1 MDTLSPSSQSLSD
14 RISAAAL
21 AIEDKVIAWRRDIH
35 QNPELSY
42 QETRTAALA
51 AAHLR
56 QLGIEVR
63 TGVGITGVLGILEG
77 GKPGPVV
84 ALRADM
90 DALPVEERV
99 DVPFASK
106 AKAQWLGQT
115 VPVMH
120 ACGHDAHVAILM
132 GVAEILAG
140 MRDEI
145 AGTVTFLFQ
154 PNEEGAYDG
163 RPSGAQAMIDDGA
176 LSDPVPGA
184 IFGLHVTS
192 AMASGTIALR
202 PGGLMASADSLKI
215 DITGRQTH
223 GSSPW
228 RGVDPV
234 VTAAQIILA
243 LQTIPSR
250 QLDST
255 LTPSVIT
262 ISTVHGGVRSNIIPD
277 KVEMQGTVRTH
288 DEGVRADIWRR
299 IEKTAVAIA
308 ESQGA
313 SATVKVHEGVPV
325 TYNDPPLTAWGTKSL
340 GRGVGEER
348 VTESR
353 PVMGAE
359 DFSILAQKVPGMFYF
374 VGVTPPDEDPHEA
387 PANHSPLFHIHEPAL
402 KYGVRSLAFLALD
415 YLRRTP

>member
-1 MDTLSPSSQSLSD
+1 MDTLGTTNELSE

-21 AIEDKVIAWRRDIH
+21 RLEDKVIAWRRDIH

-42 QETRTAALA
+42 QETRTAELA
-51 AAHLR
+51 AKHLSA
-56 QLGIEVR
+56 LGYQVK
-63 TGVGITGVLGILEG
+63 TGVGVTGVVGVLTG
-77 GKPGPVV
+77 GRPGPVV

-106 AKAQWLGQT
+106 AKGQWLGQA

-140 MRDEI
+140 MRAEI
-145 AGTVTFLFQ
+145 PGTVKLLFQ
-154 PNEEGAYDG
+154 PNEEGSYDG
-163 RPSGAQAMIDDGA
+163 RVSGAQAMIDAGA
-176 LSDPVPGA
+176 LDDPVPSA

-192 AMASGTIALR
+192 AQASGQIALR

-215 DITGRQTH
+215 DVHGRQTH

-250 QLDST
+250 QLDAT
-255 LTPSVIT
+255 LTPSVVT
-262 ISTVHGGVRSNIIPD
+262 VSTVHGGVRANIIPD
-277 KVEMQGTVRTH
+277 TVQMQGTVRTH
-288 DEGVRADIWRR
+288 DEAVRADIWKR
-299 IEKTAVAIA
+299 IAKTAAAIA

-313 SATVKVHEGVPV
+313 RAEVKVLEGVPV
-325 TYNDPPLTAWGTKSL
+325 TYNDPPLTAWGTRSL

-348 VTESR
+348 VGESR

-359 DFSILAQKVPGMFYF
+359 DFSILAQKVPGMFF
-374 VGVTPPDEDPHEA
+374 FLGVTPPGEDPREA

-402 KYGVRSLAFLALD
+402 KYGVRALAYLAID
-415 YLRRTP
+415 YLRRTG

>member
-1 MDTLSPSSQSLSD
+1 MDNLSTTTNELSE

-21 AIEDKVIAWRRDIH
+21 KLEDKVIAWRRDIH
-35 QNPELSY
+35 EHPELSY

-51 AAHLR
+51 AEHLKK
-56 QLGIEVR
+56 LGIEVR
-63 TGVGITGVLGILEG
+63 TGVGITGVLGILKG
-77 GKPGPVV
+77 GKPGSVV

-99 DVPFASK
+99 DVPFKST
-106 AKAQWLGQT
+106 AKATWLGQT

-132 GVAEILAG
+132 GVAELLAG
-140 MRDEI
+140 MREEI
-145 AGTVTFLFQ
+145 TGTVTFLFQ

-176 LSDPVPGA
+176 LADPKPSA

-192 AMASGTIALR
+192 AQASGVIALR

-215 DITGRQTH
+215 NIHGRQTH

-255 LTPSVIT
+255 LTPSVLT
-262 ISTVHGGVRSNIIPD
+262 ISTVHGGVRANIIPD
-277 KVEMQGTVRTH
+277 TLEMQGTIRTH
-288 DEGVRADIWRR
+288 DEAVRADIWKR
-299 IEKTAVAIA
+299 IEKTATAIA
-308 ESQGA
+308 DSQGA
-313 SATVKVHEGVPV
+313 RAVVKVHEGVPV
-325 TYNDPPLTAWGTKSL
+325 TYNDPPLTAWGTRSL

-359 DFSILAQKVPGMFYF
+359 DFSFLAQQVPGMFF
-374 VGVTPPDEDPHEA
+374 FLGVTPPDEDPREA

-402 KYGVRSLAFLALD
+402 KYGVRSLAYLAID
-415 YLRRTP
+415 YLRRGA

>member
-1 MDTLSPSSQSLSD
+1 MDTLSPSSQQLSD
-14 RISAAAL
+14 RISDAAL

-51 AAHLR
+51 AEHLKK
-56 QLGIEVR
+56 LGIEVR
-63 TGVGITGVLGILEG
+63 TGVGITGVVGILKG
-77 GKPGPVV
+77 GKPGGVV

-99 DVPFASK
+99 DLPFASK

-140 MRDEI
+140 MRQEI
-145 AGTVTFLFQ
+145 AGTVKFLFQ
-154 PNEEGAYDG
+154 PNEEGSYDG
-163 RPSGAQAMIDDGA
+163 RPSGAQKMIDDGA
-176 LSDPVPGA
+176 LEGPAPTAV
-184 IFGLHVTS
+184 FGLHVTS
-192 AMASGTIALR
+192 AQASSVIALR
-202 PGGLMASADSLKI
+202 PGGLMASADSIKI
-215 DITGRQTH
+215 GIQGRQTH

-250 QLDST
+250 QLDVTKSPAV
-255 LTPSVIT
+255 LTIA
-262 ISTVHGGVRSNIIPD
+262 TVHGGVRANIIPD
-277 KVEMQGTVRTH
+277 TLEMQGTIRTH
-288 DEGVRADIWRR
+288 DEAVRADIWRR
-299 IEKTAVAIA
+299 LEKTATTIA
-308 ESQGA
+308 DSQGA
-313 SATVKVHEGVPV
+313 TATVTVSEGVPV
-325 TYNDPPLTAWGTKSL
+325 TYNDPPLTAWGTRSL

-359 DFSILAQKVPGMFYF
+359 DFSILAQQVPGMFF
-374 VGVTPPDEDPHEA
+374 FLGITPPDEDPREA

-402 KYGVRSLAFLALD
+402 KYGVRALAYLAID
-415 YLRRTP
+415 YLNRG

>member
-1 MDTLSPSSQSLSD
+1 MDTISPSQQLSD
-14 RISAAAL
+14 RISTAAL
-21 AIEDKVIAWRRDIH
+21 KIEDKVIAWRRDIH

-51 AAHLR
+51 AEHLKK
-56 QLGIEVR
+56 LGIEVR
-63 TGVGITGVLGILEG
+63 TGVGITGVVGILKG
-77 GKPGPVV
+77 GKPGGVV

-90 DALPVEERV
+90 DALPVEEKV
-99 DVPFASK
+99 DLPFASK

-140 MRDEI
+140 MREEI
-145 AGTVTFLFQ
+145 AGTVKFLFQ
-154 PNEEGAYDG
+154 PNEEGSYDG
-163 RPSGAQAMIDDGA
+163 RPSGAQAMIDDGVFA
-176 LSDPVPGA
+176 DPVPTA
-184 IFGLHVTS
+184 VFGLHVTS
-192 AMASGTIALR
+192 ALATGVIALR

-215 DITGRQTH
+215 DVQGRQTH

-250 QLDST
+250 QLDVT
-255 LTPSVIT
+255 KTPAVVT
-262 ISTVHGGVRSNIIPD
+262 IATIHGGVRGNIIPD
-277 KVEMQGTVRTH
+277 SLEMQGTIRTH
-288 DEGVRADIWRR
+288 DEEVRADIWRR
-299 IEKTAVAIA
+299 IEKTASAIA
-308 ESQGA
+308 ETQGA
-313 SATVKVHEGVPV
+313 TATVKVFQGVPV

-340 GRGVGEER
+340 GRGLGEER

-359 DFSILAQKVPGMFYF
+359 DFSILAQKVPGMFF
-374 VGVTPPDEDPHEA
+374 FLGITPPGEDPREA

-402 KYGVRSLAFLALD
+402 KYGVRALAYLAID
-415 YLRRTP
+415 YLTRR

>member
-1 MDTLSPSSQSLSD
+1 MDTLSPSSQQLSD
-14 RISAAAL
+14 RISTAAL
-21 AIEDKVIAWRRDIH
+21 KIEDKVIAWRRDIH

-51 AAHLR
+51 AEHLKK
-56 QLGIEVR
+56 LGIEVR
-63 TGVGITGVLGILEG
+63 TGVGITGVVGILKG
-77 GKPGPVV
+77 GKPGGVV

-140 MRDEI
+140 MREEI
-145 AGTVTFLFQ
+145 AGTVKFLFQ
-154 PNEEGAYDG
+154 PNEEGSYDG
-163 RPSGAQAMIDDGA
+163 RPSGAQAMIDDGVFG
-176 LSDPVPGA
+176 DPVPTA
-184 IFGLHVTS
+184 VFGLHVTS
-192 AMASGTIALR
+192 ALATGVIALR

-215 DITGRQTH
+215 DVQGRQTH

-250 QLDST
+250 QLDVT
-255 LTPSVIT
+255 KTPAVLTIAT
-262 ISTVHGGVRSNIIPD
+262 IHGGVRGNIIPD
-277 KVEMQGTVRTH
+277 SLEMQGTIRTH
-288 DEGVRADIWRR
+288 DEEVRADIWKRVK
-299 IEKTAVAIA
+299 KTASAIA
-308 ESQGA
+308 ETQGA
-313 SATVKVHEGVPV
+313 TATVKVFQGVPV

-340 GRGVGEER
+340 GRGLGEER

-359 DFSILAQKVPGMFYF
+359 DFSILAQKVPGMFF
-374 VGVTPPDEDPHEA
+374 FLGITPPGEDPKEA

-402 KYGVRSLAFLALD
+402 KYGVRSLAYLAID
-415 YLRRTP
+415 YLARR